1 MEKTVESKELLQ
13 KVSPLKEELKLK
25 EEKLIGLENK
35 FEVLEKELKDLRQ
48 DYKNAGT
55 KEKEAAIQTWIEQQ
69 NKLINDNIEERKEL
83 RQEINK
89 IQDKLGEIETK
100 VLVGNEIERLKK
112 ENEELKKRKQ
122 IKDNLFQIME
132 QQQKP
137 KSIGGG
143 PPSKSFS
150 FFSLLL
156 ETFGSIWDQKSFP
169 QIQNHSSQPNSM
181 QQNQD
186 QSLQQLKSKDI
197 LRSTHGSS
205 PSMLSSWK
213 SYSLSKQE
221 KNSDVLLTSLK
232 RRNEHMIIN

>member
-1 MEKTVESKELLQ
+1 MEKTVESKELLP

-112 ENEELKKRKQ
+112 ENEELKKADKGQSFSNNGATTETKINWWWTALQ
-122 IKDNLFQIME
+122 IFLVLLFIAGNIWVYLGSKE
-132 QQQKP
+132 LSSNP
-137 KSIGGG
+137 KSFITTQLNATESG
-143 PPSKSFS
+143 PVLAAAEIQGYSSFYTWLQS
-150 FFSLLL
+150 INVVILEIVFFIKAGEEFRRL
-156 ETFGSIWDQKSFP
+156 I
-169 QIQNHSSQPNSM
+169 
-181 QQNQD
+181 
-186 QSLQQLKSKDI
+186 
-197 LRSTHGSS
+197 
-205 PSMLSSWK
+205 
-213 SYSLSKQE
+213 
-221 KNSDVLLTSLK
+221 DVLK
-232 RRNEHMIIN
+232 EKK